1 VSAQTLNLLT
11 VLPEVALAIGA
22 VLTVLLGFG
31 PKTHELTL
39 RVFAGASIG
48 GATLALVTQWRY
60 VEKGFG
66 GFGYTDMVIMDQ
78 MSITW
83 SAVLLGVALLALTM
97 GWSFVEDHVER
108 SAEILALVLLATAGF
123 MFMATSAHF
132 IMLFLGLEVGSISL
146 YVLTAIG
153 KGSRDSDEA
162 SMKYFLLGS
171 MASAVLLYGIALLF
185 TGTGRLSYGGV
196 AAQLVDAAASTRVVL
211 SGPAVGFH
219 LGVPLVAIIG
229 STLILM
235 GLLFKVTAAP
245 FHFWAP
251 DVYQGAPTRLVGF
264 ISAVAKIAGFAA
276 LLRLVETSF
285 GPLFGDLRVPLVSIG
300 VVSVMLG
307 TLYAIRQDDVK
318 RMLAYSG
325 IAHAGFMLM
334 GVAAGRSDAFGNSG
348 TRAVTYYLLG
358 YAVTLVMTFSIVGVV
373 AGDGRAP
380 IERFRG
386 LGKSSPVLAAGL
398 TIFMLSMSG
407 MPLTS
412 GFVGKFLIF
421 SSAIAA
427 DLFPAVVIGLVMSV
441 VAFFFYIRL
450 IVAMYFEDA
459 EIELAVNR
467 FQKAGVVFGISVTLF
482 LGLYPGPLYDLLTS
496 MLNLS
501 SGA

>member
-1 VSAQTLNLLT
+1 MSTQTLNLLT

-22 VLTVLLGFG
+22 VLVVLLGFG

-39 RVFAGASIG
+39 RVFATAALSM
-48 GATLALVTQWRY
+48 AALAVATQWRY
-60 VEKGFG
+60 VGKGYG
-66 GFGYTDMVIMDQ
+66 GFGYVDMVNMDQ
-78 MSITW
+78 VSVIW
-83 SAVLLGVALLALTM
+83 SGVLLGVAILALTM
-97 GWSFVEDHVER
+97 GWSFVEEHADR
-108 SAEILALVLLATAGF
+108 AAEVLALVFLATAGF
-123 MFMATSAHF
+123 MFMASSAHF
-132 IMLFLGLEVGSISL
+132 MMLFLGLEVGSISL

-153 KGSRDSDEA
+153 RGTRDSDEA

-185 TGTGRLSYGGV
+185 TGTGSLSFHGV
-196 AAQLVDAAASTRVVL
+196 ASSLLAAASSTKVIL
-211 SGPAVGFH
+211 TGPMIGYH
-219 LGVPLVAIIG
+219 LGAPMVAIIG
-229 STLILM
+229 SVLILM

-251 DVYQGAPTRLVGF
+251 DVYQGAPSRLVGF
-264 ISAVAKIAGFAA
+264 ISATAKIAGFAT
-276 LLRLVETSF
+276 LLRLVEVSL
-285 GPLFGDLRVPLVSIG
+285 GPLFADLRIPLVTVG
-300 VVSVMLG
+300 VISVALG
-307 TLYAIRQDDVK
+307 TLYAIRQDDIK

-325 IAHAGFMLM
+325 IAHAGFMLV
-334 GVAAGRSDAFGNSG
+334 GVAAGRSDALGNSG
-348 TRAVTYYLLG
+348 TRAVTFYLIA
-358 YAVTLVMTFSIVGVV
+358 YAVTLVLTFGIVGMV

-398 TIFMLSMSG
+398 AVFMLSMSG

-412 GFVGKFLIF
+412 GFVGKFLVF
-421 SSAIAA
+421 SAAIAA

-459 EIELAVNR
+459 QAELNVNR
-467 FQKAGVVFGISVTLF
+467 FQKASVVFGIAVTLF

-496 MLNLS
+496 AFNLA